1 MDEQFYID
9 SFDEK
14 LMYVEKYNKKY
25 KGITKKRKVELLKQ
39 TFSDKGHIACFIAI
53 IVLSAIEG
61 NLNYFIISSLIFI
74 ITQIIIF
81 FTITMKMDVYQLYKK
96 TENDLNNY
104 FCKMSSINNRNEKIN
119 FYKENRKE
127 LNKLIECAI
136 FLPLF

>member
-14 LMYVEKYNKKY
+14 LMYVKKYNKKY
-25 KGITKKRKVELLKQ
+25 KGITKKRKIELLKQ
-39 TFSDKGHIACFIAI
+39 TLSDKGQIACFMALV
-53 IVLSAIEG
+53 VLSAIEG
-61 NLNYFIISSLIFI
+61 SLNYFIISSLIFI

-104 FCKMSSINNRNEKIN
+104 FCKMSSINNRNEKIS

>member
-1 MDEQFYID
+1 
-9 SFDEK
+9 
-14 LMYVEKYNKKY
+14 
-25 KGITKKRKVELLKQ
+25 
-39 TFSDKGHIACFIAI
+39 
-53 IVLSAIEG
+53 
-61 NLNYFIISSLIFI
+61 
-74 ITQIIIF
+74 
-81 FTITMKMDVYQLYKK
+81 MKMDVYQLYKK

>member
-9 SFDEK
+9 SFNEK

-25 KGITKKRKVELLKQ
+25 EGITKKRKVELLKQ
-39 TFSDKGHIACFIAI
+39 SLSDKGHIACFIAI
-53 IVLSAIEG
+53 IFLSAIKG